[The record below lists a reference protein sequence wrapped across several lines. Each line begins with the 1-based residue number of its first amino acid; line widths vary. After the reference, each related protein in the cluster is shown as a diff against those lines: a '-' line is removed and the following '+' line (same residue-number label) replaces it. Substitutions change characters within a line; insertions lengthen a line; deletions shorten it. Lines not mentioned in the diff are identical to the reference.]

1 MGLGALVLAL
11 SVLAS
16 ATGASG
22 TKKVKTST
30 GDLFVVTKDLVGGV
44 AQVFTGD
51 LFVDADS
58 VNGTISSKRAA
69 CESGRKVKLRVASN
83 GDKVLATA
91 KTDKQGRWVITIQ
104 LGVGTYYAEVEK
116 ASKGTKQG
124 KVTCQGAKSKP
135 AVL

>member
-1 MGLGALVLAL
+1 MVTGRMHRPRRLAALWLGALVLAL
-11 SVLAS
+11 SVLAP

-30 GDLFVVTKDLVGGV
+30 GDM
-44 AQVFTGD
+44 
-51 LFVDADS
+51 FVDADS

-83 GDKVLATA
+83 GDKVLGTA